1 MDKTSEILLYG
12 MTDLDKKS
20 NIVLVAILRLF
31 MAIFFSKNMLHPDEY
46 W

>member
-1 MDKTSEILLYG
+1 MDKTSEILLYS

>member
-1 MDKTSEILLYG
+1 MDKTSEILLYS

-20 NIVLVAILRLF
+20 NFVLVAILRLF
-31 MAIFFSKNMLHPDEY
+31 MAIFFTKNSLYPDEY